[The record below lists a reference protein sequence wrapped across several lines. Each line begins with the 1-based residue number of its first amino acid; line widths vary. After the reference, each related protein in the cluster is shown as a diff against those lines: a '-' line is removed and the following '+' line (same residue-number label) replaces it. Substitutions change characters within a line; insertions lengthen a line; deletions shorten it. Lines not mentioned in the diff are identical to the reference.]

1 MDTYGGQA
9 SPTYMADQAKSR
21 PVPPRSSVSR
31 PDFATLVGLIL
42 AFGGIVGGLIMEGGK
57 LKDISQIT
65 AAIIVLGGTCGAV
78 MVSTP
83 MNVLVGCRPAP
94 GARDS
99 GQDRV
104 PRSGD

>member
-1 MDTYGGQA
+1 MAGQA
-9 SPTYMADQAKSR
+9 SPLNPAPRSR
-21 PVPPRSSVSR
+21 PVPPRPSKLR
-31 PDFATLVGLIL
+31 PDMATFFGLIL

-83 MNVLVGCRPAP
+83 MNILGGCRPPP
-94 GARDS
+94 GDT
-99 GQDRV
+99 
-104 PRSGD
+104 

>member
-1 MDTYGGQA
+1 
-9 SPTYMADQAKSR
+9 MAGKPSRAKWRDRAKSR
-21 PVPPRSSVSR
+21 PLQANQRSR
-31 PDFATLVGLIL
+31 PDMATFFGLIL

-83 MNVLVGCRPAP
+83 MNILGGRRPAP
-94 GARDS
+94 GRT
-99 GQDRV
+99 
-104 PRSGD
+104 